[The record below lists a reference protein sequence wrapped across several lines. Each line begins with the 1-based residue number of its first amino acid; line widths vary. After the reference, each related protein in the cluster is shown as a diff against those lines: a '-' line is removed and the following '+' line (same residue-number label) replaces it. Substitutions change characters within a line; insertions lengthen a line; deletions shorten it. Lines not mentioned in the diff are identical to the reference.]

1 MAQTPP
7 DVSDTTDRADGADN
21 ARESEIE
28 KLKEEN
34 AKLTEENKQLKES
47 TQDSNVLTLKDI
59 VKKGTFGVRNLC
71 ANFSLL
77 YLTNAQAAQLDID
90 AMPALRSAMG
100 IREPKQV
107 IRIFPCRD
115 GEVFWKGWKS
125 LKHIRPTK
133 CSPELEADR
142 EKVENQ
148 LHLLALEV
156 LHLACRCPT
165 LIIGTSQCCLTDA
178 FAKVSQPAQHRLG
191 ASCPFQFLVFVDVKA
206 VHKKS
211 EDESSHAYELQKHE
225 KRWQDL
231 KKLGEMKNAM
241 NKQFGQDEAYWPA
254 HDTTPG
260 ANQYVVFESL
270 DRDTEE
276 FRPYLQKKFE
286 NDFISSFASNL
297 PVIALQTFGDDR
309 YSTVAQLADHVD
321 RKLPLLLIDSRVS
334 RDQWKSSYDT
344 TLFQNNNTPI
354 AKSEQHQKATE
365 NGICD
370 RLPFK
375 TGCDRFPFKTGEEH
389 TGLLLDLWNGLRGQA
404 EKLHDKKLID
414 FHTISALA
422 FAKLKLQQ
430 GLCHYQEEHS
440 GQQHERFSLRA
451 LNNLKIFEAIQCL
464 EEFSFGKSKDSL
476 DSTFEADAA
485 NLLAADA
492 ANLLLLHIGLEM
504 EVQCNVFVRKAR
516 DGIKAIGETKDWKS
530 FRERLDEEFAS
541 LRACAFHKETK
552 LREWGES
559 IAEFVETGHPH
570 NQLKVK
576 VHQHTEEGLF
586 AKKKEEFLKL
596 VEEDIETTISLTT
609 DRSALLK
616 NQTLWV
622 GIHTVLSAT
631 NVQAARIEDIK
642 NIRNSLK
649 ELAQRDRLP
658 EQNSLEALYVLRDAW
673 TFVDLL
679 SVHAKQYKM
688 YSQLSYIVL
697 SLLSLLV
704 TWMIIIY
711 DQCPNLFSKE
721 AFEWSIIVVTVCGS
735 VLAGFITFTEP
746 GKKWMQLRGG
756 ELMLQSEIWKFR
768 TKVAEYRIS
777 YYGGSTTLAES
788 QATDNL
794 RSRYDSIR
802 EQVVKG
808 AGLTQTA
815 FYSHS
820 ARMDDPLNPDVRGLN
835 IAKHFQFKPTET
847 SYRSSLRLT
856 EGFCQWRKTSTSSV
870 VPESIGNPAK
880 PQNDKSTERIDS
892 FHEPAKPK
900 DYIKWRLLEA
910 RSFYANRIPRYRRWR
925 YFIQGFGLLASSSG
939 VVFVILGI
947 PSWVGLVTSCATAL
961 ASWQEFMNI
970 NKKLYRQSTVV
981 DSLTRL
987 WTWWKSLPELDQW
1000 NVARIHELVET
1011 SESIICNEHLAWL
1024 SDVQRV
1030 SRLEAATQ
1038 KHQRQ
1043 E

>member
-165 LIIGTSQCCLTDA
+165 LIIGTSECCLTDA
-178 FAKVSQPAQHRLG
+178 FATVSQPAQHRLG
-191 ASCPFQFLVFVDVKA
+191 ASCPFQFLVFVDVRA

-211 EDESSHAYELQKHE
+211 SDKSSQAYELQE
-225 KRWQDL
+225 KEDRWKGLQGL
-231 KKLGEMKNAM
+231 TAM
-241 NKQFGQDEAYWPA
+241 EKAMAKQFGADRAYWPS

-260 ANQYVVFESL
+260 ANHYVVFESL
-270 DRDTEE
+270 DRGTQQ

-286 NDFISSFASNL
+286 NDFISSLASNL

-309 YSTVAQLADHVD
+309 YSTVPQLADHVN

-334 RDQWKSSYDT
+334 RDQLKSKHD
-344 TLFQNNNTPI
+344 
-354 AKSEQHQKATE
+354 KSIFCPEEIKEADQSSQPEEQLLVESVECK
-365 NGICD
+365 G
-370 RLPFK
+370 LPFK
-375 TGCDRFPFKTGEEH
+375 TTASKQEV
-389 TGLLLDLWNGLRGQA
+389 LLELWNGLRGQA
-404 EKLHDKKLID
+404 EQLHKTNLID

-422 FAKLKLQQ
+422 FAKLKLATPPRDAQVEQ
-430 GLCHYQEEHS
+430 S
-440 GQQHERFSLRA
+440 GQQQV
-451 LNNLKIFEAIQCL
+451 NNMEIYKAIKYL
-464 EEFSFGKSKDSL
+464 EDSSQKSQDSP
-476 DSTFEADAA
+476 DSM
-485 NLLAADA
+485 LPADA

-504 EVQCNVFVRKAR
+504 EKQIQLLAEKACHGMDAIKKKTNDWTSFQNV
-516 DGIKAIGETKDWKS
+516 
-530 FRERLDEEFAS
+530 LDEEFAS
-541 LRACAFHKETK
+541 LRACAFDDETK
-552 LREWGES
+552 LRNWGES
-559 IAEFVETGHPH
+559 ITPKVEFKLTGHPH
-570 NQLKVK
+570 KQLKVK
-576 VHQHTEEGLF
+576 VHQDTDEGLF
-586 AKKKEEFLKL
+586 AKMKEKFLELIKEEIQTYAKKNKH
-596 VEEDIETTISLTT
+596 TKG
-609 DRSALLK
+609 RSALLTD
-616 NQTLWV
+616 QDLWV
-622 GIHTVLSAT
+622 GIHTVLSAP
-631 NVQAARIEDIK
+631 NVHAARIEDIK
-642 NIRNSLK
+642 RVRNSLK

-673 TFVDLL
+673 TFVELL
-679 SVHAKQYKM
+679 SLHANRYKI
-688 YSQLSYIVL
+688 YSKVSFVVL
-697 SLLSLLV
+697 SLLSLSV
-704 TWMIIIY
+704 TWMIIIHY
-711 DQCPNLFSKE
+711 QCPDSFSKK
-721 AFEWSIIVVTVCGS
+721 AFERSIIGVTLCGS
-735 VLAGFITFTEP
+735 ILAGLITFTDP
-746 GKKWMQLRGG
+746 AKKWMQLRGG

-777 YYGGSTTLAES
+777 FYAGSTTFAES

-802 EQVVKG
+802 EQVLKG
-808 AGLTQTA
+808 TGLTGTA
-815 FYSHS
+815 FYSYS
-820 ARMDDPLNPDVRGLN
+820 ARIDDPLVRGRRSN
-835 IAKHFQFKPTET
+835 VNQHFQFQP
-847 SYRSSLRLT
+847 
-856 EGFCQWRKTSTSSV
+856 KTSNPERSYYCPFKSTRVGASSV
-870 VPESIGNPAK
+870 SPES
-880 PQNDKSTERIDS
+880 TEYS
-892 FHEPAKPK
+892 VHEPAKPQDGK
-900 DYIKWRLLEA
+900 STDSADLFHAPVKPQDYIKWRLLVA
-910 RSFYANRIPRYRRWR
+910 RQFYANRIPSYRRWR
-925 YFIQGFGLLASSSG
+925 HFIQGFCLLASASG
-939 VVFVILGI
+939 VLFVTQGVT
-947 PSWVGLVTSCATAL
+947 SWVGLVTSCATAL

-970 NKKLYRQSTVV
+970 NKKLDRQSTVV
-981 DSLTRL
+981 DSLSRL
-987 WTWWKSLPELDQW
+987 WTWWSSLTELDQL
-1000 NVARIHELVET
+1000 NVAHVNELVET
-1011 SESIICNEHLAWL
+1011 SESIICNEHMAWL

-1030 SRLEAATQ
+1030 SRLLEAATQ
-1038 KHQRQ
+1038 KHQRP